1 MNAHVKRILLLSFI
15 LLTGCASI
23 SQKQQAVTE
32 KPSITKTSQNNTA
45 STINT
50 WDLTGKIAIRSPKD
64 AFTASWQWHQNN
76 ESYTIGLYGPIGSNA
91 IQLTGSPGAV
101 SLKTSD
107 GKKYKSSSPETL
119 LEQQLGWRLPVSSLY
134 YWIRG
139 LPVPNVA
146 SQKERDTSGR
156 LSILAQQGWRI
167 EYSRYSTV
175 KGVDL
180 PAKIALNNDTLN
192 VKIIINQWQI

>member
-15 LLTGCASI
+15 LLTGCASL
-23 SQKQQAVTE
+23 SQKETTLPEQTA
-32 KPSITKTSQNNTA
+32 KTNHGDTA
-45 STINT
+45 STIKT
-50 WDLTGKIAIRSPKD
+50 WDLKGKIAIRSPKD

-76 ESYTIGLYGPIGSNA
+76 AGYTIGLYGPIGSNA
-91 IQLTGSPGAV
+91 IQLTGSPGTV
-101 SLKTSD
+101 LLETSD
-107 GKKYKSSSPETL
+107 GKKFKSTSPETL

-146 SQKERDTSGR
+146 SQKERDSSGR

-167 EYSRYSTV
+167 EYSRYSSV

-180 PAKIALNNDTLN
+180 PARIALNNDTLN